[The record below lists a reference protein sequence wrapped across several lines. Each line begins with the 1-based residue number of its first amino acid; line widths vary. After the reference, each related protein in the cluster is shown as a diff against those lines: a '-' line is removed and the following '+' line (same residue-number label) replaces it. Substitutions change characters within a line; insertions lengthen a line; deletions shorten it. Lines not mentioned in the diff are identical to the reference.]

1 MLVVGGRNS
10 ANTARLREI
19 CEGTGTPTHHIETA
33 QELDASWFVE
43 AERVGV
49 TAGASTPEW
58 IIEQVV
64 ARLRELAKAA
74 GR

>member
-19 CEGTGTPTHHIETA
+19 CEATGTPTHHIETA
-33 QELDASWFVE
+33 EELQADWLSGAQ
-43 AERVGV
+43 RVGV

-64 ARLRELAKAA
+64 GRLRALA
-74 GR
+74 GTPER